1 MRKKLALLLALALIL
16 CLFGACG
23 QGGSTAETSAPVESV
38 SVPVEQAA
46 PEPEEPAPVEE
57 ASAEAPS
64 SAEEVSEAKPV
75 DIPPLAVTL
84 PLDETATVTIWD
96 VFPPPLVG
104 YMEGPWDCVAN
115 QLLEDATN
123 IHLDYTSVST
133 ETASELFNLMVASH
147 VYCDLIYG
155 VNDFYSPG
163 PDAAIADEI
172 IIDLS
177 DMAATMPNYQRLLS
191 EFPDAVEHTTGGK
204 MYRFPMI
211 ATEQFS
217 DTVRGPA
224 TRSDWLKEQ
233 GINVPE
239 TLDEFHDM
247 LLAFHNAYG
256 GGTYLM
262 DVSGFDNNIGGGF
275 GVQYGFYQV
284 DGVVKYGP
292 PGEGLQRV
300 CRVCPHALRGRA
312 AGSGLLRPVRT
323 SHRHDL

>member
-38 SVPVEQAA
+38 SVPVEQAT

-147 VYCDLIYG
+147 V
-155 VNDFYSPG
+155 
-163 PDAAIADEI
+163 
-172 IIDLS
+172 
-177 DMAATMPNYQRLLS
+177 
-191 EFPDAVEHTTGGK
+191 
-204 MYRFPMI
+204 
-211 ATEQFS
+211 
-217 DTVRGPA
+217 
-224 TRSDWLKEQ
+224 
-233 GINVPE
+233 
-239 TLDEFHDM
+239 
-247 LLAFHNAYG
+247 
-256 GGTYLM
+256 
-262 DVSGFDNNIGGGF
+262 
-275 GVQYGFYQV
+275 
-284 DGVVKYGP
+284 
-292 PGEGLQRV
+292 
-300 CRVCPHALRGRA
+300 
-312 AGSGLLRPVRT
+312 
-323 SHRHDL
+323 